1 MKRGHGP
8 LSCKRI
14 ETLLMRRCIFA
25 VSVFLIS
32 APVFAGG
39 EKISVTGCP
48 VPGIEAGC
56 IVISDSVTGKFYNI
70 TAITSGSKP
79 FDLNQNL
86 VIQLNGTVSDEMSF
100 CMQGPVLK
108 EIAWDYTK
116 MKCADAA
123 K

>member
-1 MKRGHGP
+1 
-8 LSCKRI
+8 
-14 ETLLMRRCIFA
+14 MRKWIFA
-25 VSVFLIS
+25 VSVFVIS
-32 APVFAGG
+32 APAFAAG

-48 VPGIEAGC
+48 VTGVEAGC
-56 IVISDSVTGKFYNI
+56 IVITDSATGESYNI

-79 FDLNQNL
+79 FDLNQHL

-108 EIAWDYTK
+108 DIAWDYTK